1 MDKKKVNQIFQE
13 NVVVVFLIALCIF
26 FGVANKNFFS
36 STNVINL
43 TSQMCI
49 NALLASG
56 LTYVIILGHL
66 SMIFNAKWQNFC
78 IRKIL
83 MPALV

>member
-1 MDKKKVNQIFQE
+1 MKRSE
-13 NVVVVFLIALCIF
+13 
-26 FGVANKNFFS
+26 
-36 STNVINL
+36 
-43 TSQMCI
+43 I
-49 NALLASG
+49 NALIKKSEAFIASFQFALPPFCNWSPEDWKTKG
-56 LTYVIILGHL
+56 HECDEILDNMLGHL

>member
-1 MDKKKVNQIFQE
+1 MEHSKLEKHKFKKGKFITPWND
-13 NVVVVFLIALCIF
+13 
-26 FGVANKNFFS
+26 
-36 STNVINL
+36 
-43 TSQMCI
+43 M
-49 NALLASG
+49 
-56 LTYVIILGHL
+56 LGHL

>member
-1 MDKKKVNQIFQE
+1 MKRY
-13 NVVVVFLIALCIF
+13 LALQKIVEM
-26 FGVANKNFFS
+26 GSFS
-36 STNVINL
+36 KAAET
-43 TSQMCI
+43 
-49 NALLASG
+49 
-56 LTYVIILGHL
+56 LGHL